1 MLAQLSSASLL
12 LLPAAMAGADLAH
25 VGLGRQD
32 ALVGHVYIS
41 KESGSEWSEILQ
53 DFGDENVTSSKEI
66 MIKTV
71 YIAGDKEK
79 IILYL
84 FVILQ
89 NREIYF
95 FNLITMV
102 GRNSKKRQ
110 KIIEIELSIPRFH
123 ITIF

>member
-79 IILYL
+79 IILYYL
-84 FVILQ
+84 
-89 NREIYF
+89 
-95 FNLITMV
+95 
-102 GRNSKKRQ
+102 
-110 KIIEIELSIPRFH
+110 
-123 ITIF
+123 

>member
-1 MLAQLSSASLL
+1 
-12 LLPAAMAGADLAH
+12 MAGADLAH